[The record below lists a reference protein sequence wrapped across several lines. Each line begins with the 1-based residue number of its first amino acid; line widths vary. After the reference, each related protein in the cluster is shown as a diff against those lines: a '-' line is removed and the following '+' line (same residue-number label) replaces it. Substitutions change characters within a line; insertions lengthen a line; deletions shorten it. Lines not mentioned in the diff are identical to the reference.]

1 MTILSAGMGEP
12 DFYNLIR
19 NGSFVGHADG
29 WLPGNDTQTMGYNA
43 ASRSAG
49 SGSLSLASADNS
61 GNADYRPG
69 GAFAISVEG
78 NTHLDFIAY
87 AKPSVADQ
95 VITLELLFM
104 NTSDGHPGT
113 TFSTVN
119 NAATTPLLSDAA
131 FTEVPLLNV
140 EVPVGA
146 THVRP
151 RIKYTEDID
160 YLIDDV
166 YLGPPGQAAPPY
178 PGAAAIP
185 FLTNRILNGD
195 FHVNLDGWHHYGAEV
210 FVRDTVAPIADV
222 ASLKVTTP
230 GGSAFQGAFYVPQG
244 SVAVVGGETIRVQ
257 GKIKGAGTVRFNLW
271 FGVEEITAWEDALS
285 ASVTVIDEEIVVPAG
300 AWYCDPSFMTPTDQ
314 AITFTIDDVSL
325 GTPPA

>member
-1 MTILSAGMGEP
+1 MTVLCSGMGES
-12 DFYNLIR
+12 DFVNLIR
-19 NGSFVGHADG
+19 NGSFVGHASG

-43 ASRSAG
+43 ASRSVG
-49 SGSLSLASADNS
+49 SGSLSLAAADNG

-69 GAFAISVEG
+69 GAFAIPVEG

-87 AKPSVADQ
+87 AKPSVANQ
-95 VITLELLFM
+95 TIVLKLLFM
-104 NTSDGHPGT
+104 NTPDGHPGT
-113 TFSTVN
+113 AFTTES
-119 NAATTPLLSDAA
+119 NAATTPLLSGDA
-131 FTEVPLLNV
+131 FEEVTLLNV
-140 EVPVGA
+140 AVPVGA

-151 RIKYTEDID
+151 RIEFSEDIG

-230 GGSAFQGAFYVPQG
+230 GGGEFQGAFYVPQG
-244 SVAVVGGETIRVQ
+244 SVAVVAGETLRAQ
-257 GKIKGAGTVRFNLW
+257 AKIKGAGTVRFSLW
-271 FGVEEITAWEDALS
+271 FGVGEIIAWEGALS
-285 ASVTVIDEEIVVPAG
+285 ATVTVIDEEIVVPAG
-300 AWYCDPSFMTPTDQ
+300 AWFCDPSFMTPTDQ
-314 AITFTIDDVSL
+314 AITFWIDDVSL
-325 GTPPA
+325 GTPP